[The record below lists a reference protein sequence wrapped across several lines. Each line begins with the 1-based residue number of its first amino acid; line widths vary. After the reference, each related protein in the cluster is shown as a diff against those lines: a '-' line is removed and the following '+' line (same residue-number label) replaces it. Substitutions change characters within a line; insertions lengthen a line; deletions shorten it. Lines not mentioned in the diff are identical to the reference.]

1 VFAFPQHLNPALSSA
16 AGPLSSSAGSTPAS
30 TGAATGASHTR
41 ATGASHSRVRGR
53 RALSTIL
60 ACAIA
65 SLVMAA
71 FGAAPAGAALI
82 STGACNEAEL
92 TQPFAPWGETT
103 EYELVPGGH
112 FDGSLSGW
120 TVQGKA
126 GLVAGGEPY
135 GVTGSVS
142 SDSLA
147 LGALASAQS
156 PWFCVN
162 ASYPT
167 FRFFARNS
175 GLLSTVLVQVVDE
188 TPLGPVVLPVGVVAL
203 SGQWQPTAP
212 MLTGSAVEGLLSG
225 GTAQVALRF
234 TEVLG
239 ESRIDDVF
247 VDPRMR

>member
-1 VFAFPQHLNPALSSA
+1 VFPFPYHTTPC
-16 AGPLSSSAGSTPAS
+16 PSTGHRITFRPSVSRRVTCRAS
-30 TGAATGASHTR
+30 TALTCALASIATAMFGIAA
-41 ATGASHSRVRGR
+41 
-53 RALSTIL
+53 
-60 ACAIA
+60 
-65 SLVMAA
+65 AA
-71 FGAAPAGAALI
+71 FGAAPAQAALV
-82 STGACNEAEL
+82 STGACNEAQL
-92 TQPFAPWGETT
+92 SQPFARWGETT
-103 EYELVPGGH
+103 EYELVPGGD
-112 FDGSLSGW
+112 FDGSLGGW
-120 TVQGKA
+120 TVTGKA
-126 GLVAGGEPY
+126 GLAAGGEPY

-167 FRFFARNS
+167 FRFFARDS
-175 GLLSTVLVQVVDE
+175 SLLSTVLVQVVDE

-203 SGQWQPTAP
+203 SGQWEPTAP